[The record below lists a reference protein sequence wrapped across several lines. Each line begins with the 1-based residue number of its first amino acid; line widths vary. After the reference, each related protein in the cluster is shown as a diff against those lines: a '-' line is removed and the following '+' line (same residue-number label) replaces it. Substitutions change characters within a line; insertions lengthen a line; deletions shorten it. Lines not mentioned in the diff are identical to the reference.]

1 MHSSDAV
8 GWRRHYLFGTRELV
22 RKLGP
27 RTCRAGIGKAMLS
40 AIRIL
45 EIISTI
51 LYASRSFLA
60 TPPWLE
66 TMAYISESEK
76 RGSQDAILS
85 LAVICADHCLRFVN
99 DLTVTETY

>member
-8 GWRRHYLFGTRELV
+8 GWRRHYLFGTRELI
-22 RKLGP
+22 RRLGP
-27 RTCRAGIGKAMLS
+27 RTCRSGIGKTMLT

-66 TMAYISESEK
+66 TMAYISESEN

-85 LAVICADHCLRFVN
+85 LAIVCADHCLQFVHYYIPI
-99 DLTVTETY
+99 EIY